1 MIEIAFPCPQTGR
14 ARLESAQGWP
24 VTATWGVAWRPARG
38 DWSVTH
44 LPTGRSAYSTRNTVR
59 AVECARELGAIFDV
73 WVGKPGSEPSFGP
86 HAASLLAVV
95 EKYQKGDERPP
106 FEIRT
111 GRLSERRVVYVA
123 TPWRTAPGH
132 DRAARVA
139 YVRRAVKDSLDRG
152 ESPVA
157 PHLMLH
163 GVLDDDRPSERQI
176 GIDAGLAVLGA
187 VERLVVYEDHG
198 ITDGM
203 EAEIEA
209 AREMG
214 MPIEYRR
221 LSGGSA

>member
-1 MIEIAFPCPQTGR
+1 MIEIAMPCPQTGR

-24 VTATWGVAWRPARG
+24 VTATWGVAWRPPFG

-44 LPTGRSAYSTRNTVR
+44 LPTGRTPYWTRDTSR
-59 AVECARELGAIFDV
+59 AVKCARELGEVFDV
-73 WVGKPGSEPSFGP
+73 WVGKPGAMPSFGS
-86 HAASLLAVV
+86 HAAGLSEVV
-95 EKYQKGDERPP
+95 ERYKREDQAAATTRRPLCRSSR
-106 FEIRT
+106 RT
-111 GRLSERRVVYVA
+111 VYIA

-132 DRAARVA
+132 DRQSRLD

-198 ITDGM
+198 ITEGM

-221 LSGGSA
+221 LSGGGA